1 MRTRNTGHAGTGKTR
16 ILQGIGAAPGNVT
29 ARVLVLKRQTL
40 RAGWY
45 HLPPE
50 HIDKEVE
57 RFLQALAAAG
67 DELELLRDK
76 LARDLADALSI
87 IDSHLLMLNDRMLY
101 ERTVEIIRHN
111 NLNAE
116 WALAQVLNDIKVRF
130 DRIDDPYIKERYAD
144 IKHVADRVFGLLAG
158 RENDPLLRVTGPA
171 IVVAN
176 DFSPEDVLRMH
187 TAGILGFLTEKG
199 GVTSHT
205 TIVARSLNIPAVV
218 GLEHVTGI
226 LATGEL
232 IILDGD
238 SGRVVLNPD
247 SAEIN
252 RYLET
257 DRRRRARADHLDRY
271 VHLASETLDGYTV
284 RLSANIEM
292 LEELPAVMRHGCEGI
307 GLFRSEFD
315 YFQAPRPPS
324 EEQLFATYR
333 RLLETMAPHPVSVRT
348 LDVGGDKFLN
358 RFPGNT
364 AWLDRERNPAL
375 GLRSIRF
382 SLYENE
388 LFRTQLRAL
397 LRASVYGRLRILL
410 PLVSSLD
417 ELRRTK
423 VILAEIKSALA
434 AERLPCAPDV
444 ELGIM
449 IEVPSAV
456 VMADVF
462 AAEVDFFAIGTN
474 DLIQYSLAIDRG
486 NQYVAHLYDP
496 FHPAVLRMIKQ
507 TVDAGHGQGIPVS
520 LCGEMAG
527 DDLCAP
533 VLLGLGVDELS
544 MRPALISGVKRLL
557 RHSRADFLRDLGE
570 EALQCG
576 ESGEVQAYLKQ
587 RLATDLDYEDKQ
599 P

>member
-1 MRTRNTGHAGTGKTR
+1 
-16 ILQGIGAAPGNVT
+16 
-29 ARVLVLKRQTL
+29 
-40 RAGWY
+40 
-45 HLPPE
+45 
-50 HIDKEVE
+50 
-57 RFLQALAAAG
+57 
-67 DELELLRDK
+67 
-76 LARDLADALSI
+76 
-87 IDSHLLMLNDRMLY
+87 
-101 ERTVEIIRHN
+101 
-111 NLNAE
+111 
-116 WALAQVLNDIKVRF
+116 
-130 DRIDDPYIKERYAD
+130 
-144 IKHVADRVFGLLAG
+144 
-158 RENDPLLRVTGPA
+158 
-171 IVVAN
+171 
-176 DFSPEDVLRMH
+176 
-187 TAGILGFLTEKG
+187 
-199 GVTSHT
+199 
-205 TIVARSLNIPAVV
+205 
-218 GLEHVTGI
+218 
-226 LATGEL
+226 LATGDL

-252 RYLET
+252 RTWKLT
-257 DRRRRARADHLDRY
+257 GDDGPGPSARPLY
-271 VHLASETLDGYTV
+271 PSCLGNGGWVYG
-284 RLSANIEM
+284 
-292 LEELPAVMRHGCEGI
+292 AVERQHRDAGRTAAVLRHGCEGI

-315 YFQAPRPPS
+315 YFQAPHPPS

-358 RFPGNT
+358 RFPGNK

-423 VILAEIKSALA
+423 VILEEIKSALD
-434 AERLPCAPDV
+434 AERLPCAPEV

-507 TVDAGHGQGIPVS
+507 TVDAGHAQGIPVS

-533 VLLGLGVDELS
+533 VLLGLGLMNCPCVQPSPPGSSGCYVTPES
-544 MRPALISGVKRLL
+544 TFCGIWGKKPCSAGKAAKSRPI
-557 RHSRADFLRDLGE
+557 
-570 EALQCG
+570 
-576 ESGEVQAYLKQ
+576 
-587 RLATDLDYEDKQ
+587 
-599 P
+599 

>member
-1 MRTRNTGHAGTGKTR
+1 MNTGDTGHAEAGGIR
-16 ILQGIGAAPGNVT
+16 ILQGIGAAPGHVT
-29 ARVLVLKRQTL
+29 AKVVVLKRQTL

-57 RFLQALAAAG
+57 RFLQALTSAG
-67 DELELLRDK
+67 DELERLRAK
-76 LARDLADALSI
+76 LAGDLADALSI
-87 IDSHLLMLNDRMLY
+87 IDSHLLMLNDKMLC

-144 IKHVADRVFGLLAG
+144 VKHVADRVFGLLAG

-176 DFSPEDVLRMH
+176 DLSPEDVLRMH
-187 TAGILGFLTEKG
+187 TGGILGFLTEKG

-218 GLEHVTGI
+218 GLEHITGI
-226 LATGEL
+226 LATGDL
-232 IILDGD
+232 IILDGE

-247 SAEIN
+247 CAEIN
-252 RYLET
+252 RYLEI
-257 DRRRRARADHLDRY
+257 DRRRRARADQLDRY
-271 VHLASETLDGYTV
+271 IHLASETLDGYTV

-292 LEELPAVMRHGCEGI
+292 LEELPAVLRHGCEGI

-358 RFPGNT
+358 RFPGNK

-423 VILAEIKSALA
+423 VILEEIKSGLD
-434 AERLPCAPDV
+434 AERLPCAPQI

-507 TVDAGHGQGIPVS
+507 TVDAGHVQGIPVS

-544 MRPALISGVKRLL
+544 MRPALTPGVKRLL

-587 RLATDLDYEDKQ
+587 RLAAELDYEDK
-599 P
+599 